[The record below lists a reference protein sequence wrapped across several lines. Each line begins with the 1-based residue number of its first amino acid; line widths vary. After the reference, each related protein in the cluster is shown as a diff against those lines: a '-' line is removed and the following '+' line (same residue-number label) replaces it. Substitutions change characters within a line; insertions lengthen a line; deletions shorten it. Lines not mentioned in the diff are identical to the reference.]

1 MSNATHINAA
11 GQAAPDPTHTPVGL
25 DDLAQEPPDPDEA
38 PAKDPPKPSDA
49 QLILRYM
56 PHAIMVVDKTHLYV
70 NRPDSGLWNPL
81 NRARAESVEGTMR
94 WCIAHCRR
102 EAGLDNASR
111 SISTRAI
118 AECVSGLTI
127 AIVDGHIPGLKR
139 VRQDELDREPI
150 LPLKGGGG
158 VDLRDGTCIA
168 PGPAFANLLLTDDD
182 QRSAGVDYQ
191 PDIMS
196 RVIPQASKMVEHY
209 GFGLFRR
216 LAKHLLGPDKS
227 IDTVRIARSNAG
239 KTTLADAL
247 EAALPGIAIVA
258 EGPGSFT
265 LQGLKFSG
273 PSTLLATYRLVIF
286 DEADKIEK
294 PPHPSAVNIL
304 TGRRVRIEEKGL
316 QPYYALRRANA
327 VMLGADWPALITAQ
341 GSDTRFNWAY
351 NPDLPT
357 LPIGLRDWM
366 LSAEGS
372 AWLATFLITLATEIS
387 MNNGREIE
395 DDTLYR
401 QAADEMLEAN
411 ADPVVRALKEAFQ
424 PGEEADFVCNAA
436 IKNALSDADVP
447 DITAN
452 NRLFRRACQDAWPN
466 ADPGVQKICHC
477 VDCEGKRKRGVFG
490 IKPIP

>member
-1 MSNATHINAA
+1 MPNATHINAA
-11 GQAAPDPTHTPVGL
+11 GQAAPDPTHTLAGL
-25 DDLAQEPPDPDEA
+25 DELAQEPPDPDEA
-38 PAKDPPKPSDA
+38 RAKDPPKQSDA

-56 PHAIMVVDKTHLYV
+56 PHAIMVVDNTRLYV

-94 WCIAHCRR
+94 WYIANCRR

-139 VRQDELDREPI
+139 VRQDELDSEPI

-168 PGPAFANLLLTDDD
+168 PGAAFAKMLLTDDD

-191 PDIMS
+191 PDILS
-196 RVIPQASKMVEHY
+196 RVIPQAAKVVDHY
-209 GFGLFRR
+209 KFDLFHR
-216 LAKHLLGPDKS
+216 LAQHLLRPDKS

-239 KTTLADAL
+239 KTTLGDAL

-265 LQGLKFSG
+265 PQGLKFSG
-273 PSTLLATYRLVIF
+273 PSALLATHRLVIF

-304 TGRRVRIEEKGL
+304 TSRRVRIEEKGF

-327 VMLGADWPALITAQ
+327 VMLGADWPALTTAQ
-341 GSDTRFNWAY
+341 GSDTRFKWAY
-351 NPDLPT
+351 NEDLPT

-366 LSAEGS
+366 LSTEGS
-372 AWLATFLITLATEIS
+372 AWLATFLITLATEVHI
-387 MNNGREIE
+387 NGYEAE
-395 DDTLYR
+395 DDNRYR
-401 QAADEMLEAN
+401 LAAAEMLEAN

-436 IKNALSDADVP
+436 IKNALIDADAP
-447 DITAN
+447 DITTN

-477 VDCEGKRKRGVFG
+477 VECEGKRKRGVFG
-490 IKPIP
+490 IKPIA